1 VQGSL
6 VRALGGAVAAP
17 AGATYSQGLCN
28 ASSRIGRLTAFG
40 GRVLHVD
47 MSATTVV
54 TIPTK

>member
-28 ASSRIGRLTAFG
+28 ASSRTGRLTAFG
-40 GRVLHVD
+40 GRELHVD
-47 MSATTVV
+47 ISATIVV
-54 TIPTK
+54 TFFTK